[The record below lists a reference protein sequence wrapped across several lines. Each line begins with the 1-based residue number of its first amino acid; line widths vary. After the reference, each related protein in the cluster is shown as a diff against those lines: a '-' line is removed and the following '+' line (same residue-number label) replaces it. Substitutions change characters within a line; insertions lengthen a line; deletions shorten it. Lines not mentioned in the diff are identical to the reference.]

1 MFLRCLNY
9 FLILITNFQINQKL
23 KNRDVEMNLG
33 ISNKVA
39 LVAASSQGL
48 GKAVAMGFAQE
59 GAKVVICARNNEKLE
74 AVKTEIDSQTKSE
87 VLAVQTDLTK
97 MEDIKNL
104 VAESIEKFNS
114 IDILVN
120 NAGITK
126 DGMFKK
132 MSKEKWDAVM
142 NINLDGLFNITKPL
156 VEGMTDRGWGRII
169 NISSINGQ
177 KGQMGQT
184 NYAASKAGMHGF
196 TMSLAQEVARKGVTV
211 NTVSPGYIATEM
223 VMAVP
228 EDIRNQIIAGI
239 PVNRLGTSE
248 EVAALVSFLCS
259 NEAGFTTG
267 ADFAMNGGQHMM

>member
-1 MFLRCLNY
+1 M
-9 FLILITNFQINQKL
+9 TNL
-23 KNRDVEMNLG
+23 EG
-33 ISNKVA
+33 KVA
-39 LVAASSQGL
+39 LVTGGTGGIGAAICL
-48 GKAVAMGFAQE
+48 NLAKA
-59 GAKVVICARNNEKLE
+59 GAKVATNYRNQEKAE
-74 AVKTEIDSQTKSE
+74 AWQAEVKEQGF
-87 VLAVQTDLTK
+87 
-97 MEDIKNL
+97 DIKIYQADVSDYDACEKM
-104 VAESIEKFNS
+104 VADVVSDLGPV
-114 IDILVN
+114 DILVN

-132 MSKEKWDAVM
+132 MTKDKWDAVM
-142 NINLDGLFNITKPL
+142 KINLDSLFNVTKHV
-156 VEGMTDRGWGRII
+156 VEGMTEKGWGRIV

-177 KGQMGQT
+177 KGQLGQT
-184 NYAASKAGMHGF
+184 NYTTSKAGMHGF

-239 PVNRLGTSE
+239 PVSRLGTPE
-248 EVAALVSFLCS
+248 EVAAMVGFLCS

>member
-1 MFLRCLNY
+1 MSN
-9 FLILITNFQINQKL
+9 L
-23 KNRDVEMNLG
+23 KG
-33 ISNKVA
+33 KVA
-39 LVAASSQGL
+39 LVTGGTGGIGAAICLKLAES
-48 GKAVAMGFAQE
+48 
-59 GAKVVICARNNEKLE
+59 GAKVATNYRNEEKAKAWQAE
-74 AVKTEIDSQTKSE
+74 AKKAGHDIAIYQADVSDFDACQA
-87 VLAVQTDLTK
+87 LADQVEKDLGP
-97 MEDIKNL
+97 
-104 VAESIEKFNS
+104 

-156 VEGMTDRGWGRII
+156 IEGMTDRGWGRII

-177 KGQMGQT
+177 KGQLGQT

-196 TMSLAQEVARKGVTV
+196 TMALAREVARKCVTV

-223 VMAVP
+223 VMAVS
-228 EDIRNQIIAGI
+228 EEIRNSIIANI

-248 EVAALVSFLCS
+248 EIAALVDFLAS
-259 NEAGFTTG
+259 EEAGFATG
-267 ADFAMNGGQHMM
+267 ADFSMNGGQHMM

>member
-1 MFLRCLNY
+1 MSN
-9 FLILITNFQINQKL
+9 L
-23 KNRDVEMNLG
+23 KG
-33 ISNKVA
+33 KVA
-39 LVAASSQGL
+39 LVTGGTGGIGAAICLKLAES
-48 GKAVAMGFAQE
+48 
-59 GAKVVICARNNEKLE
+59 GAKIATNYRNEEKAKAWQAE
-74 AVKTEIDSQTKSE
+74 AKKAGHDIAIYQADVSDFDACQALVDQVEK
-87 VLAVQTDLTK
+87 DLGP
-97 MEDIKNL
+97 
-104 VAESIEKFNS
+104 

-196 TMSLAQEVARKGVTV
+196 TMALAQEVARKGVTV

-223 VMAVP
+223 VMAVS
-228 EDIRNQIIAGI
+228 EEIRNSIIANI

-248 EVAALVSFLCS
+248 EIAALVDFLAS
-259 NEAGFTTG
+259 EEAGFATG
-267 ADFAMNGGQHMM
+267 ADFSMNGGQHMM